1 MRRAASIAAALAV
14 LAGGGGWACGGS
26 TSAAGD
32 TGGRIATSPG
42 VSGTMRGSV
51 IDASRITRFAFADL
65 EIATVSEDA
74 QGERI
79 VVQGKKETLDVTVI
93 IYPQSPAITVV
104 EVRARATETEYDNAF
119 GQELLSKIIGN

>member
-1 MRRAASIAAALAV
+1 MRRQLLTASLMAV
-14 LAGGGGWACGGS
+14 LAGAGSWACGGS
-26 TSAAGD
+26 TAEAGE

-42 VSGTMRGSV
+42 VSGTMRGSM
-51 IDASRITRFAFADL
+51 IDASRNTRFAFGDL
-65 EIATVSEDA
+65 GIATVREDN

-79 VVQGKKETLDVTVI
+79 VVEGKKESLDITVI

-119 GQELLSKIIGN
+119 GQELLNKIIG